1 MRGAILLAICSVAC
15 GGSAPAHSPDA
26 LERSARLLRQLDR
39 LEADLHGVQAE
50 GFTNSVLVERHA
62 RAEQMACKVTDEHLA
77 DITRLQALQQ
87 VKIERRRQERAAA
100 RRRSVAQLTQRHG
113 SS

>member
-1 MRGAILLAICSVAC
+1 MRGAILLAFGLAAC
-15 GGSAPAHSPDA
+15 GGSHPAHTQDG

-50 GFTNSVLVERHA
+50 SLTYSVLVERHA
-62 RAEQMACKVTDEHLA
+62 RAEQMACKVTDEHVA

-87 VKIERRRQERAAA
+87 VKLEQRRQSRAAA
-100 RRRSVAQLTQRHG
+100 RRRSVAQLAQHPG